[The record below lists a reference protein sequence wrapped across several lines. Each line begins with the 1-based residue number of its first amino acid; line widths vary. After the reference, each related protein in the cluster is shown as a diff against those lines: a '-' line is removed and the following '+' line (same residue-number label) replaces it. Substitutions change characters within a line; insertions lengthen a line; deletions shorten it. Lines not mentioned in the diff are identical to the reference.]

1 MTTKDLDKKF
11 EQLSPLLEML
21 YVIIKNTRKYLQIY
35 AEDINAAE
43 LREYQEVN
51 GELEKL
57 AKKLEVIFGL
67 VPVNAQQPSAPE
79 NNVKKT
85 VTVTKEVNATKPE
98 EAKKPQEEVVT
109 NQPVE
114 SVTEQPKEQMPAEP
128 KKEMKEVFN
137 ALDQLKEELDKKAES
152 EQSAPAPTVTPEAPA
167 PAPQPVNTVDSAEP
181 NIPVEQSARVTPN
194 VQQPVNNQMP
204 VENNTNEEPQVTEQS
219 VDVVANEQPRPVT
232 ETNTPEQQT
241 TAQQPETPEPS
252 GNVDDDAEVQE
263 ILNQIRSLQQ

>member
-35 AEDINAAE
+35 AEDIDAAE

-98 EAKKPQEEVVT
+98 EAQKPQEEMVT
-109 NQPVE
+109 NQPTE
-114 SVTEQPKEQMPAEP
+114 SVTEQRPAEP

-181 NIPVEQSARVTPN
+181 NIPVEQSAPVTPN

-204 VENNTNEEPQVTEQS
+204 VENNTNEQPQVAEQS
-219 VDVVANEQPRPVT
+219 VDVVTNNQPTPIT
-232 ETNTPEQQT
+232 ETNAPEQQT
-241 TAQQPETPEPS
+241 PAQQPETPEPS